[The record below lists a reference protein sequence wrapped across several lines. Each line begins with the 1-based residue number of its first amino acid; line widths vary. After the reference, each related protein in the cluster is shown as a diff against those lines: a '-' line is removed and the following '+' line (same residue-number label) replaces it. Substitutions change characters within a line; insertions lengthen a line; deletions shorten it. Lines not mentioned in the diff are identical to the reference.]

1 MQTHDMI
8 TDCDHG
14 LAQQMLGEWQNNNT
28 PEINKLVKEF
38 LDILDTVEESD
49 SGRVFHPIKINS
61 CRCMVT
67 KRIDEILVRLKEI
80 VKENQ

>member
-1 MQTHDMI
+1 MMHTHDMI

-14 LAQQMLGEWQNNNT
+14 LAQQMLREWQNNNT

-38 LDILDTVEESD
+38 LDILDTV
-49 SGRVFHPIKINS
+49 
-61 CRCMVT
+61 
-67 KRIDEILVRLKEI
+67 DEILVRLKEI